1 MSPIG
6 GYVLPGFRP
15 RTTASLSLHAQ
26 SKEPQERAPRTLRP
40 QTPRS
45 ELASVGPGKG
55 LSSRPLPLRRSK
67 DRCAPSVVRPLA
79 GAGIHWIP
87 AYYPAHPWPWPGRAP
102 CCAPL
107 SVLSLASPVIA
118 FLRYAFLLRLED
130 RGRPSV
136 VCPFAGPRVHWTL
149 GKSPAHPWRA
159 RSAGQRFTGPLA

>member
-1 MSPIG
+1 MPKARNRKK
-6 GYVLPGFRP
+6 VHPGLCARKP
-15 RTTASLSLHAQ
+15 RGF
-26 SKEPQERAPRTLRP
+26 
-40 QTPRS
+40 PRS

-130 RGRPSV
+130 RDRPSV

-149 GKSPAHPWRA
+149 ALI
-159 RSAGQRFTGPLA
+159 RFTPLVPLRACSSRSRLTRPE